1 MGFLESS
8 DNCFLSLAKV
18 KLDNGKSLKMSE
30 LKIGDQVQTT
40 MHIISLISMKF
51 NISSLLTISLLII

>member
-8 DNCFLSLAKV
+8 DSFFPSLAKV

-30 LKIGDQVQTT
+30 LKIGDQVQISIY
-40 MHIISLISMKF
+40 IISLIAIKF
-51 NISSLLTISLLII
+51 NIFSLLTISLLIN